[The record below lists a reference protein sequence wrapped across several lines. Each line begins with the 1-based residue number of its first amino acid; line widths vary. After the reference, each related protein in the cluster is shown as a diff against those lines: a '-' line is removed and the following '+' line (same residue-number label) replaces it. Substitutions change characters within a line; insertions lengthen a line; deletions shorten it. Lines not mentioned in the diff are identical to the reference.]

1 MVSKEVVECVDDIQ
15 KEFVSDLV
23 RMKILLLQCY
33 DELWISFCEGTC
45 IPGKP
50 RHILIQNNIQLL
62 MNNVL
67 IKKKLNTL

>member
-23 RMKILLLQCY
+23 CMKILLLQCY

-45 IPGKP
+45 IPGKL
-50 RHILIQNNIQLL
+50 RHILIPNNIQLF
-62 MNNVL
+62 NEQCFN
-67 IKKKLNTL
+67 KKKLNTL